1 MSALTN
7 VVLTTIVDAVAP
19 LVTVCTPLWHVYCT
33 IARREAS
40 PSGVHNSGVSRTP
53 GAYGG

>member
-7 VVLTTIVDAVAP
+7 VVLATIVDAVAP
-19 LVTVCTPLWHVYCT
+19 LVTVCTPLWHVTCK

-40 PSGVHNSGVSRTP
+40 PSGVHNSGVSRIP
-53 GAYGG
+53 GASGG